1 MPNWCANRMSIRAV
15 TPEAQKLLDVYKQVL
30 IESESKSKDLKN
42 ADESTHVGFFS
53 WFLPMPENPRLAD
66 GNSIFDWNRNN
77 WGTKWD
83 IDVSSNDIDGDTLTS
98 TEDTAWSPPVAF
110 YEYMSNNGF
119 EVEAGYYEPG
129 SGFYGRFVD
138 GYDDEDTI
146 PAGTKDYHLLK
157 DASGVGNSTEI
168 KLVEPIDF
176 ASVKT
181 GDVLTTAEGTIIYVE
196 HRKVLWKDFE
206 EDNEAMLTEDL
217 MEWDNDIR
225 EVMDLKEDFY
235 VVKFIRDAS
244 RAGTE
249 TGTVFAEH
257 LTSLEWVDD

>member
-1 MPNWCANRMSIRAV
+1 MPNWCNNKATFIPV
-15 TPEAQKLLDVYKQVL
+15 TDEAKQLLKEFAEYLQ
-30 IESESKSKDLKN
+30 DLKGPSE
-42 ADESTHVGFFS
+42 AKFFG
-53 WFLPMPENPRLAD
+53 WFCPMPESEKDNWYE
-66 GNSIFDWNRNN
+66 WNIAN

-83 IDVSSNDIDGDTLTS
+83 SPVSLDNVYVKEGLMDFY
-98 TEDTAWSPPVAF
+98 EDTAWSPPVAF
-110 YEYMSNNGF
+110 YRYMSNNGF

-129 SGFYGRFVD
+129 SGFYGNFMNGCD
-138 GYDDEDTI
+138 SEDTI

-157 DASGVGNSTEI
+157 DTIGGGDSTEI
-168 KLVEPIDF
+168 KLVDPINF

-196 HRKVLWKDFE
+196 HRKVLWKYFE
-206 EDNEAMLTEDL
+206 EDNEALLAEDL

-235 VVKFIRDAS
+235 VVKFIQDPS

-249 TGTVFAEH
+249 TGIVFAEH

>member
-1 MPNWCANRMSIRAV
+1 MPNYCCNRMTIRAI
-15 TPEAQKLLDVYKQVL
+15 TPEAQKLLDAF
-30 IESESKSKDLKN
+30 KDDIIAAEEKNKN
-42 ADESTHVGFFS
+42 AKTSNETSYVGFFD
-53 WFLPMPENPRLAD
+53 WFMSMPDNLGS
-66 GNSIFDWNRNN
+66 GNEKVNWAVEN

-83 IDVSSNDIDGDTLTS
+83 IQISSNDIDGDTLTS
-98 TEDTAWSPPVAF
+98 AEDTAWSPPVAF
-110 YEYMSNNGF
+110 YRYMSNNGF

-129 SGFYGRFVD
+129 CGFYGNFMNGCD
-138 GYDDEDTI
+138 SEDII

-157 DASGVGNSTEI
+157 DTIGGGGSTEI
-168 KLVEPIDF
+168 KLVDPINF

-196 HRKVLWKDFE
+196 HRKVLWKYFE
-206 EDNEAMLTEDL
+206 EDNEALLAEDL

-235 VVKFIRDAS
+235 VVKFIQDPS

-249 TGTVFAEH
+249 TGIVFAEH